1 MARMTTEVSEIC
13 AATQI
18 VSCGTPLAGIDVK
31 IVDPE
36 GHFALKPGRT
46 GEIWVAGSG
55 KSQGYWNNPELTLKQ
70 FRARLVDDTPYDDGY
85 LRTGDIG
92 FFHDGEL
99 YVCGRIKDMIILRG
113 QNYYPH
119 DIENVVEKSSNLI
132 RHNCVAA
139 FQIQEESEPALAIVV
154 EVKNPRSLP
163 DARKI
168 AAAVRNY
175 LNVEVAVISL
185 IAPRAIP
192 RTSSGKIMRHKTKQ
206 MWLQGKFTVLSDF
219 SREKDAGN
227 SPADSD
233 IHSTFA
239 ELKARYNLTGQESYN
254 LVEAGL
260 DSLDLVVFM
269 HELKELLKEK
279 GAELLARQVDVG
291 VIQRVSVAELFGL
304 AEMLERAPQE
314 ALEHLRHSLAAFREE
329 QSAAEKQMMSKDRK
343 LVFT

>member
-1 MARMTTEVSEIC
+1 M
-13 AATQI
+13 
-18 VSCGTPLAGIDVK
+18 GIDVK

-36 GHFALKPGRT
+36 RHVALKPGRI

-55 KSQGYWNNPELTLKQ
+55 KCLGYWNNPELTLKQ

-113 QNYYPH
+113 QNYYPQ
-119 DIENVVEKSSNLI
+119 DIENVVEKSSSLI

-139 FQIQEESEPALAIVV
+139 FQVQEDSEPALAIVA
-154 EVKNPRSLP
+154 EVKNPRALP
-163 DARKI
+163 EARKI

-175 LNVEVAVISL
+175 LNVEVAMISF

-206 MWLQGKFTVLSDF
+206 MWLEGQFTVLSEF
-219 SREKDAGN
+219 SREKDAG
-227 SPADSD
+227 P
-233 IHSTFA
+233 STSGSENQSSFDV
-239 ELKARYNLTGQESYN
+239 LKARYNLTGTESYN

-269 HELKELLKEK
+269 HEIKELLKDK
-279 GAELLARQVDVG
+279 GAETLARQVDIG
-291 VIQRVSVAELFGL
+291 LIQRVSVAELFRL
-304 AEMLERAPQE
+304 AEQLERAPEE
-314 ALEHLRHSLAAFREE
+314 ALILLRHSLAAFPQGR
-329 QSAAEKQMMSKDRK
+329 RP
-343 LVFT
+343 